1 MSRGESESSLEHS
14 PGLDDVHDQS
24 DWRDDPAREARVME
38 FANGV
43 SRRDEELNADFARSA
58 DGECFR
64 PSWACEGQEGE
75 RAALGSADVFRD
87 VSTGWPDEDRAEIAL
102 VVAGLMVDP
111 VGTVVM
117 QALSGESFFRTF
129 LAEVCNFVEDQA
141 ERASNLLGNALAGFS
156 SDPDADVLEAREVL
170 LNMEE
175 DARSMAEQHVAVAR
189 VS

>member
-1 MSRGESESSLEHS
+1 LSRGQSESSLEYSHE
-14 PGLDDVHDQS
+14 LDDVHDSS
-24 DWRDDPAREARVME
+24 DWRDDPGRESRVLE

-43 SRRDEELNADFARSA
+43 SRHDESLNADFARSA

-117 QALSGESFFRTF
+117 QALSGESFLRTC
-129 LAEVCNFVEDQA
+129 LAELGAFVEDQA

-156 SDPDADVLEAREVL
+156 SDPDSDVLEAREVL
-170 LNMEE
+170 LNMEDE
-175 DARSMAEQHVAVAR
+175 ARAMAERRLAAAG
-189 VS
+189 SS

>member
-1 MSRGESESSLEHS
+1 MTRAAS
-14 PGLDDVHDQS
+14 PGCWS
-24 DWRDDPAREARVME
+24 SPTGCRGTTR
-38 FANGV
+38 
-43 SRRDEELNADFARSA
+43 SLNADFARSA

-117 QALSGESFFRTF
+117 QALSGESFLRTC
-129 LAEVCNFVEDQA
+129 LAELGAFVEDQA

-170 LNMEE
+170 LSMEE
-175 DARSMAEQHVAVAR
+175 DARSMAEKHVAAAG

>member
-1 MSRGESESSLEHS
+1 MSRGSEFSLEH
-14 PGLDDVHDQS
+14 GAGMDDVHGDS

-43 SRRDEELNADFARSA
+43 SRHDESLNADFARSA

-64 PSWACEGQEGE
+64 PSWACEGREGE
-75 RAALGSADVFRD
+75 QAALGSSEVFRD
-87 VSTGWPDEDRAEIAL
+87 VSAGWPDEDRAEIAL

-117 QALSGESFFRTF
+117 QALSGESFLRTF

-170 LNMEE
+170 LNMEGE
-175 DARSMAEQHVAVAR
+175 ARSMLEGRAAAVR